1 MLINSSTLNQSKL
14 AKFCVDCVNFYNTVN
29 EVAGRIKR
37 IMYLNNQALWYMDD
51 AGRQHLADLVEQH
64 FTVIQRA
71 LRANDYRSAFTIGVD
86 VMACLVLLFCANP
99 IEP

>member
-1 MLINSSTLNQSKL
+1 MLNQATLNKSKL
-14 AKFCVDCVNFYNTVN
+14 AKFCVDYVNFYNTVD
-29 EVAGRIKR
+29 EVAGKIKF
-37 IMYLNNQALWYMDD
+37 LKNQAPWYMDD

-64 FTVIQRA
+64 FTGVQRA